1 MGNSG
6 DGSSLNAILIDPEGR
21 ERSATL
27 QWPDGV
33 ISIGRAP
40 ENDIQVVSPYI
51 SRRHAEVRRHPDGAQ
66 FRDLRSTSGSYIA
79 GRRISEAFLRPGDAV
94 RLGSPDGIRLV
105 VQEPDAPSLL
115 STASAD
121 TAPED
126 EPPGPTGHTEVIQ
139 VAALDSS
146 PYLTGLVKAPAHD
159 LLDKRKPED
168 SDHTA
173 ERLLALIALT
183 QALLGVDSKAEL
195 ADQLLQSLMDLL
207 PVERGMVLLHDGE
220 ALSPIRWLERG
231 ETGGDGLSDP
241 MMSMSMEIDIIDGD
255 LDDEPTNDPP
265 GPGDNPNIPFH
276 PIRTVTDRVF
286 DEGIGLLTLDAL
298 SDQRLEGSKSVFLQ
312 SVRSILAAPIS
323 TGSEV
328 AGVLYLDTRRPLRKN
343 DGDAL
348 DFLMAVARQA
358 GMVLRQLD
366 LVEQQKRMVESMMR
380 ALAASIDA
388 RDGMTAG
395 HSARVAHYSVG
406 IARAYGLGGQDL
418 YAIYYAALLHDYG
431 KIGVDDAV
439 LKKPARLTPDEYK
452 HIQLH
457 PKYSYDILSKIEF
470 PPGLK
475 ELPMMAATHHE
486 RMDGAGYP
494 FGMAGDEIPIA
505 GRIMAIA
512 DVYDSLTRKR
522 HYRDPMPLDE
532 VLEHLEE
539 GRGDRFDPQVLDAFF
554 SYHNAE
560 LADREARR
568 TAKRDRA
575 PEHTA
580 PQAAFTDE
588 SRPTNEALEGSVPR
602 HGGAA
607 LVSTDLAPLPDE
619 DEAPRVATVRQ
630 DGGA

>member
-1 MGNSG
+1 MGFQG
-6 DGSSLNAILIDPEGR
+6 DATSLHAILIDPEGR

-27 QWPDGV
+27 EWPDGV

-51 SRRHAEVRRHPDGAQ
+51 SRRHAEVRRHPEGAQ

-79 GRRISEAFLRPGDAV
+79 GRRISEAVLRPGDAV

-115 STASAD
+115 STASGSPGQD
-121 TAPED
+121 D
-126 EPPGPTGHTEVIQ
+126 EEERPATGHTEVIQ
-139 VAALDSS
+139 IAALESS
-146 PYLTGLVKAPAHD
+146 PYLTGLVRAPSLD
-159 LLDKRKPED
+159 PDDKRRSDD

-195 ADQLLQSLMDLL
+195 ADQLLQALMDLL

-231 ETGGDGLSDP
+231 ESGGDGLSDP
-241 MMSMSMEIDIIDGD
+241 MMSMSMEIDIIDD
-255 LDDEPTNDPP
+255 SFDDEPTGDPP
-265 GPGDNPNIPFH
+265 GKSHSANLPFH
-276 PIRTVTDRVF
+276 PIRTVTERVY

-323 TGSEV
+323 TGDKV
-328 AGVLYLDTRRPLRKN
+328 VGVLYLDTRRPLRKN

-406 IARAYGLGGQDL
+406 IARAYGLEGQAL

-439 LKKPARLTPDEYK
+439 LKKPARLTPEEYK

-470 PPGLK
+470 PPDLS

-486 RMDGAGYP
+486 RMDGQGYP
-494 FGMAGDEIPIA
+494 FGLEGDEIPIA

-532 VLEHLEE
+532 VLEHLED
-539 GRGDRFDPQVLDAFF
+539 GRGDRFDPLVLDAFHR
-554 SYHNAE
+554 YHETE

-568 TAKRDRA
+568 TAKRERSSK
-575 PEHTA
+575 
-580 PQAAFTDE
+580 QASGMPSTDE
-588 SRPTNEALEGSVPR
+588 VRPTNEALEDLLPAHARSTR
-602 HGGAA
+602 
-607 LVSTDLAPLPDE
+607 VSTD
-619 DEAPRVATVRQ
+619 
-630 DGGA
+630 GGG